1 MVTMID
7 EIFDRQYRAGRAQL
21 NASLG
26 NALSRLGEAIGN
38 AFAVL
43 QRIEYSE
50 PWKVKR
56 RPARAR
62 ARAH

>member
-7 EIFDRQYRAGRAQL
+7 EIFDRHYQAGRAQL

-26 NALSRLGEAIGN
+26 NVFSRLGEAIGN

-50 PWKVKR
+50 PWNVKR
-56 RPARAR
+56 KTARAR